1 MVGVVVRLFDVELR
15 VVGGDVQQFPVDVI
29 PEFGGD
35 DRTTVFGRKDDV
47 VVTEIDAVTEMSIV
61 MWRGHPFIVS
71 HDGDTGCRTSLH
83 PTGLRHGE
91 LGGVIRNQFFA

>member
-1 MVGVVVRLFDVELR
+1 
-15 VVGGDVQQFPVDVI
+15 
-29 PEFGGD
+29 
-35 DRTTVFGRKDDV
+35 V

-91 LGGVIRNQFFA
+91 LGGVIRIC